1 MKLID
6 VLTRLFL
13 YSNIVIKHV
22 KGCADSQHYLYK
34 GQVIDILFQE
44 GCTYHDREVVN
55 VYVNKSTL
63 IIVIE

>member
-6 VLTRLFL
+6 ILTRVFL
-13 YSNIVIKHV
+13 NTNIVIKHV

-34 GQVIDILFQE
+34 GQVLDLVFQE
-44 GCTYHDREVVN
+44 GCPYHAREVVN
-55 VYVNKSTL
+55 IYVNESTL